1 MPVTKSSYETHPSA
15 SNPAHGGMITATPRR
30 RGFLANLGWFGV
42 LAIAAVVVVGGLGF
56 LKYSQIAKMQALA
69 ASGAFLPPP
78 VAVTT
83 VTVHTLQWQ
92 PTLHAIGSIE
102 AVQGTNISADLP
114 GVVKEIDFQSGQT
127 VKKGDILVRLVT
139 DQEQAQLEANQAQRD
154 LAVYTLRRQKDLRD
168 KNTNSQSDFDNAEA
182 GERQTEA
189 MVDNARAA
197 IDRKTI
203 RAPFAGVL
211 GIRKVNLGQYLD
223 SGNQVVTLQSMDP
236 IYVNFTLP
244 QQNLRDFAVGS
255 TVDVTTDATGDQLFT
270 GKVTAVESLVDNAT
284 RNFQAQATLANPDG
298 KLRPGM
304 FAAVDVLV
312 GGNGNVLPVPG
323 SAINYAPY
331 GNSVFVITHN
341 VSQPADPT
349 KPDGPKKTVPLAVEQ
364 RFVTTGQTKGDLV
377 AVLKGLK
384 EGDEIVSS
392 GVFKLQNNSPVQIN
406 NSVKPEA
413 DADPHPDES

>member
-1 MPVTKSSYETHPSA
+1 MPVTKSSHETHSSA
-15 SNPAHGGMITATPRR
+15 SNPAHGGLIIAAPRR

-42 LAIAAVVVVGGLGF
+42 LAIAAVVVIGGLGF
-56 LKYSQIAKMQALA
+56 LKYSQFAKMQALA

-83 VTVHTLQWQ
+83 VTVHAQQWQ
-92 PTLHAIGSIE
+92 PTLHAIGSVE

-114 GVVKEIDFQSGQT
+114 GIVKEIAFQSGQT

-154 LAVYTLRRQKDLRD
+154 LAVYTLKRQKDLRD

-211 GIRKVNLGQYLD
+211 GIRKVNVGQYLD
-223 SGNQVVTLQSMDP
+223 SGNQIVTLQSMDP

-255 TVDVTTDATGDQLFT
+255 TVDVTTDATDDQLFT

-284 RNFQAQATLANPDG
+284 RNFQAQATLSNPDG

-304 FAAVDVLV
+304 FATVDVLV
-312 GGNGNVLPVPG
+312 GGNGSVLPVPG

-331 GNSVFVITHN
+331 GDSVFVIVHN

-392 GVFKLQNNSPVQIN
+392 GVFKLQNNSLVQIN
-406 NSVKPEA
+406 NNVKPEA